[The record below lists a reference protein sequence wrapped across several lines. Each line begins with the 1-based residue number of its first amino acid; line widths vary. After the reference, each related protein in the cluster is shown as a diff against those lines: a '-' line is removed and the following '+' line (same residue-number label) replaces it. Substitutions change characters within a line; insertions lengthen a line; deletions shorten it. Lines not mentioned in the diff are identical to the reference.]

1 VSRAIVHLDMDAF
14 YASVEQRDDPSLR
27 GRPVIVGGHPK
38 RGVVL
43 AASYE
48 VRPFGVRSAMPM
60 SRAVR
65 LAPDAVV
72 VRPRFDAYVAAS
84 ERLHAILE
92 SVTPLVEP
100 LSLDEAFL
108 DVTGSRALF
117 GDGAAIAASLRAR
130 VRDELGLPCSAGV
143 AAVKFV
149 AKIAS
154 DLAKPDGLRAVPAE
168 ETVRFLAALPTWRL
182 WGVGPKMEER
192 LAAMGLRT
200 IGDLA
205 AYGRE
210 ALTEALGAS
219 GAHLAALARGED
231 ERAVVPDRD
240 AKSVGAEDTFAD
252 DLTTPDALHPLLLSQ
267 SLRVGR
273 RLRRAGVVARAV
285 VLKLKTSGFALV
297 TRRTT
302 LAEATDD
309 GQALFRAARG
319 LLARYAAEGAFAP
332 MRLCGVSAQELE
344 APDAQM
350 GLFATARNRSVKL
363 NATLDAIDARYGRGA
378 VVPADLAGRSERGEV
393 VAGDA
398 RIAESLDGRRTR
410 R

>member
-168 ETVRFLAALPTWRL
+168 ESVRFLAALPTWRL

-192 LAAMGLRT
+192 LATMGLRT

>member
-1 VSRAIVHLDMDAF
+1 MSRAIVHLDMDAF